1 MKALLFIALAGVAGY
16 FVYQGVTEEAPTCA
30 SAHSACIK
38 KCRRASSEAPALQT
52 CQEAYQREADA
63 CR

>member
-1 MKALLFIALAGVAGY
+1 VKALLFIALAGVAGY
-16 FVYQGVTEEAPTCA
+16 FVYRGVTEEGPSCA

-38 KCRRASSEAPALQT
+38 KCRRASSEAPALQA
-52 CQEAYQREADA
+52 CQEACQRQADA